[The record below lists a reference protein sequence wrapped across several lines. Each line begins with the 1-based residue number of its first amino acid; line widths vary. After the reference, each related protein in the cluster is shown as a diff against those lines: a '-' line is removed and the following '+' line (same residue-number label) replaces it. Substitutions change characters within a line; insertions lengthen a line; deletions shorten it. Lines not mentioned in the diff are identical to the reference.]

1 MEVAG
6 PCLGGPG
13 AGQRVPS
20 VLPAWAPW
28 RLLGRSPSAC
38 AGRGL
43 EALGRDWPGT
53 FAESRPGAR
62 GRVPLLRSN
71 ALRARSARG
80 GVTAPA
86 PPDAEVGSGRPA
98 GVAVRDHGGSAKRRP
113 RRPGACA
120 APAPAPACGAG
131 GPGTAP
137 ASAPS
142 RARAQP
148 VGAAGRRALP
158 HRLHFLVLTASS
170 GGCRPSV
177 CRPLG
182 FLLALSPLP
191 TSLRLL
197 HPLPPEAPQR

>member
-28 RLLGRSPSAC
+28 RLLGRSPSPR

-71 ALRARSARG
+71 ALRARSAGG

-86 PPDAEVGSGRPA
+86 PPDAETMGAQLSGGRGAPEPA
-98 GVAVRDHGGSAKRRP
+98 QP
-113 RRPGACA
+113 QPQPQPQPA
-120 APAPAPACGAG
+120 APEGPEQPRPQPHPEPEPSPWGPLDDVRFLIAC
-131 GPGTAP
+131 
-137 ASAPS
+137 
-142 RARAQP
+142 
-148 VGAAGRRALP
+148 
-158 HRLHFLVLTASS
+158 
-170 GGCRPSV
+170 
-177 CRPLG
+177 
-182 FLLALSPLP
+182 
-191 TSLRLL
+191 TSWY
-197 HPLPPEAPQR
+197 